1 MKANIEIARFV
12 LAKMY
17 DCEEHEIVLM
27 ETRKRN
33 VMIARRFFIYYLW
46 KHCNIKHLKM
56 KEYIVGAHH
65 ATSIHH
71 CRKFEFEVEQY
82 KEIRKEWI
90 SFLYYAD
97 NREWQKLKIDMR
109 FPIDELDDIIR
120 TKKLRDNLN
129 KLNKYENYG
138 KIS

>member
-1 MKANIEIARFV
+1 MKVNIEIARFV

-46 KHCNIKHLKM
+46 KHCDIKHIRM
-56 KEYIVGAHH
+56 KEYIIGAHH

-71 CRKFEFEVEQY
+71 CRKLEFEVDHYQEM
-82 KEIRKEWI
+82 RKYWI
-90 SFLYYAD
+90 SFLFYA
-97 NREWQKLKIDMR
+97 NNKEWQKLKIDMKYSLEQ
-109 FPIDELDDIIR
+109 INNIIESEELRIQI
-120 TKKLRDNLN
+120 N
-129 KLNKYENYG
+129 KIKYENYG